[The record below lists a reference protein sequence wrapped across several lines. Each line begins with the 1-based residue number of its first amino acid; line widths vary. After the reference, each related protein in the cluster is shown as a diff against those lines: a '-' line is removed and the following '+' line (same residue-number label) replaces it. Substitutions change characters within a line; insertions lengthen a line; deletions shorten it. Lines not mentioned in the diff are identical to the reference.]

1 MNRRHFLA
9 AAVAAGL
16 PLAATLAPRGARA
29 QPNAT
34 QAAAPTLAR
43 QLAEYAAGCAT
54 RISTRRRSTSSN
66 RI

>member
-1 MNRRHFLA
+1 MIPRHCLA

-29 QPNAT
+29 QPYAT

-43 QLAEYAAGCAT
+43 QLAEYAAGLRSEDLDSAT
-54 RISTRRRSTSSN
+54 I
-66 RI
+66 